1 MKPLHEKL
9 KAALAKVGQQRG
21 LAFILNTDG
30 DALPYVDPAQG
41 EDVTE
46 IIKRELSR

>member
-9 KAALAKVGQQRG
+9 KAVLSQVGQQQG

-46 IIKRELSR
+46 IVKRELSK